1 MRRFAARLA
10 ILVVLLV
17 FTAPGETQAAPK
29 VPRVAIVCVPSCS
42 GVTFDALL
50 DELRSLGWVEGTT
63 IVLERKESGSRLDQL
78 PALAADLVRS
88 KPDLIVAF
96 TPQAVRA
103 VKDATSDIPI
113 VMLFVADPVGVGLAS
128 SLAHPGGNLT
138 GVTTVVPGAFIGKM
152 LEVLRELLPHAKR
165 VAAFLNP
172 SSETLRLLFPREA
185 PPAATKLGFH
195 LEAIN
200 VQEAGEIPAA
210 VAAAKAG
217 GAEALWIVGDPIFH
231 SPPNRVPELAAQA
244 GLPSIYLVRNL
255 VQAGGLISYGPDFP
269 GEARRGAH
277 YVDRILKGAK
287 PAELPIEQP
296 SKYLLAINL
305 KTAKSLGVEIPP
317 SLLARAD
324 EVFE

>member
-1 MRRFAARLA
+1 MRRLAARFAA
-10 ILVVLLV
+10 LVVLVV
-17 FTAPGETQAAPK
+17 FAAPAQTPAAS
-29 VPRVAIVCVPSCS
+29 VPRVAILCVPACS

-50 DELRSLGWVEGTT
+50 DELRNLGWVENAT
-63 IVLERKESGSRLDQL
+63 IVLERKESGPRLDQL
-78 PALAADLVRS
+78 PALAADVVHS
-88 KPDLIVAF
+88 KPDLIIAF

-103 VKDATSDIPI
+103 AKDATSDIPI
-113 VMLFVADPVGVGLAS
+113 VMLFVADPVGVGLAA
-128 SLAHPGGNLT
+128 SLSHPGGNLT
-138 GVTTVVPGAFIGKM
+138 GVATLVPGAFIGKM
-152 LEVLRELLPHAKR
+152 LEVLRELLPVAKR

-185 PPAATKLGFH
+185 PPAAAKLGFE
-195 LEAIN
+195 LDAIY
-200 VQEAGEIPAA
+200 VKEAGEIPGA

-217 GAEALWIVGDPIFH
+217 GAEALWIVGDPIFY
-231 SPPNRVPELAAQA
+231 SPPNLVPELAARA
-244 GLPSIYLVRNL
+244 GLPSIYLVRSL

-296 SKYLLAINL
+296 SKYLLSINM
-305 KTAKSLGVEIPP
+305 KTARSLGIEVPP

>member
-1 MRRFAARLA
+1 MKRFATLVP

-17 FTAPGETQAAPK
+17 FGSTSQAVPK
-29 VPRVAIVCVPSCS
+29 VPRVAILCAPSCT
-42 GVTFDALL
+42 GVTFDALV
-50 DELRSLGWVEGTT
+50 DELRNLGWVEGTT
-63 IVLERKESGSRLDQL
+63 IVLERKEAGSRLDQL
-78 PALAADLVRS
+78 SGLAADLVQT

-96 TPQAVRA
+96 TPQPVRA

-113 VMLFVADPVGVGLAS
+113 VMLFVADPVAVGLAS

-138 GVTTVVPGAFIGKM
+138 GVATLVPGAFIGKT
-152 LEVLRELLPHAKR
+152 LELLRELLPQAKR

-172 SSETLRLLFPREA
+172 SNEYLRLLFPREA
-185 PPAATKLGFH
+185 PFAADKLGFQ
-195 LEAIN
+195 LDVIN
-200 VQEAGEIPAA
+200 VKETGEIPSA

-231 SPPNRVPELAAQA
+231 TPPNRVPELAAQA

-269 GEARRGAH
+269 AMARLGAH
-277 YVDRILKGAK
+277 YVERILKGAK
-287 PAELPIEQP
+287 PADLPIEQP
-296 SKYLLAINL
+296 SKFLLAINL
-305 KTAKSLGVEIPP
+305 KTAKSLGVDIPP
-317 SLLARAD
+317 FLLVRAD

>member
-1 MRRFAARLA
+1 MGRLA
-10 ILVVLLV
+10 VTLSILTGLLV
-17 FTAPGETQAAPK
+17 SATPAAAQTAAAA
-29 VPRVAIVCVPSCS
+29 PRVAILCVPSCS
-42 GVTFDALL
+42 GITFDALL
-50 DELRSLGWVEGTT
+50 DELRNLGWVEGKT
-63 IVLERKESGSRLDQL
+63 IALERKESGARLDQL

-103 VKDATSDIPI
+103 VKDATADIPI

-138 GVTTVVPGAFIGKM
+138 GVATLVPGAFIGKM
-152 LEVLRELLPHAKR
+152 LEVLRELLPAAKR

-185 PPAATKLGFH
+185 PPAAAKLGFQ
-195 LEAIN
+195 LDVVN
-200 VQEAGEIPAA
+200 VSAAEEIPAA
-210 VAAAKAG
+210 VAAAKAA
-217 GAEALWIVGDPIFH
+217 GADALWIVGDPIFH
-231 SPPNRVPELAAQA
+231 SPPNRVPDLALGAR
-244 GLPSIYLVRNL
+244 LPSIYLVRNL

-277 YVDRILKGAK
+277 YVDRILKGTK
-287 PAELPIEQP
+287 PADLPIEQP
-296 SKYLLAINL
+296 AKYLLAVNL
-305 KTAKSLGVEIPP
+305 KTAKSLGVEIPL
-317 SLLARAD
+317 SILARAD

>member
-10 ILVVLLV
+10 ILVVVLV
-17 FTAPGETQAAPK
+17 FTAPGETQTAPK

-78 PALAADLVRS
+78 PALAAALLRS

-96 TPQAVRA
+96 TPQAARA

-113 VMLFVADPVGVGLAS
+113 IMLFVADPVGVGLAS

-152 LEVLRELLPHAKR
+152 LEVLRELLPVAKR

-185 PPAATKLGFH
+185 PPAAAKLGFE
-195 LEAIN
+195 LDAIY
-200 VQEAGEIPAA
+200 VKEAGEIPGA

-217 GAEALWIVGDPIFH
+217 GAEALWIVGDPIFY
-231 SPPNRVPELAAQA
+231 SPPNLVPELAARA
-244 GLPSIYLVRNL
+244 GLPSIYLVRSL
-255 VQAGGLISYGPDFP
+255 VQAGG
-269 GEARRGAH
+269 
-277 YVDRILKGAK
+277 
-287 PAELPIEQP
+287 
-296 SKYLLAINL
+296 
-305 KTAKSLGVEIPP
+305 
-317 SLLARAD
+317 
-324 EVFE
+324 

>member
-17 FTAPGETQAAPK
+17 FTAPGETQTAPK
-29 VPRVAIVCVPSCS
+29 VPRIAIVCVPSCS

-50 DELRSLGWVEGTT
+50 DELRSLGWVEGTM

-152 LEVLRELLPHAKR
+152 LEVLRELLPQAKR

-305 KTAKSLGVEIPP
+305 KTANSLGVEIPP